1 MYRNAAAAV
10 VLIVSYLMVVVTAS
24 GTAMDDPMY
33 KQWKGRIVGGRYAQD
48 GDFPYQ
54 ASFRTLEG
62 MHICGGSVLNQQW
75 VITAASCVFGRTID
89 DTRVIVGAYRLS
101 QGGFNLGLRRIILHP
116 NFASTT
122 LANDVAVVRVSSLMV
137 LSDAV
142 QGVQLGSYRINV
154 AYGALVSGWGRLEFS
169 NPMFPDNLQ
178 YIAVNVI
185 SELECR
191 ARFASPYDER
201 IYSSTLCSSSPVG
214 EGTCLGDA
222 GSPLVHG
229 AELHGIVSWG
239 IPCGEGYPDVYA
251 RISSHRGWILAHT
264 LI

>member
-1 MYRNAAAAV
+1 MYRSAV
-10 VLIVSYLMVVVTAS
+10 AVLIVGLLAVAVS
-24 GTAMDDPMY
+24 GERAIDDPKY
-33 KQWKGRIVGGRYAQD
+33 QQWKGRIVGGRYAQD

-54 ASFRTLEG
+54 ASFRTVGG
-62 MHICGGSVLNQQW
+62 MHICGGAVLNQQW
-75 VITAASCVFGRTID
+75 IVTAASCMFGRTTS
-89 DTRVIVGAYRLS
+89 DTRVVVGAYRLS
-101 QGGFNLGLRRIILHP
+101 QGGFNLGLRRIIIHP
-116 NFASTT
+116 NFADQT

-142 QGVQLGSYRINV
+142 QGVQLGSYNINV
-154 AYGALVSGWGRLEFS
+154 AYGALVSGWGRTEFS
-169 NPMFPDNLQ
+169 NPQFPDNLQ

-185 SELECR
+185 SQLECR
-191 ARFASPYDER
+191 ARFAAPYDAR
-201 IYSSTLCSSSPVG
+201 IYDSTICSSSPIG

-251 RISSHRGWILAHT
+251 RVSSHRGWILAHT